1 MHGDRRAWFKWL
13 PIPSIALFTIAMF
26 ELEPNSLLKHISS
39 RCFQDYNLNP
49 WVRGFV
55 YVFAILYLFF
65 LAINF

>member
-1 MHGDRRAWFKWL
+1 MAIGAHGLSDCQFHRS
-13 PIPSIALFTIAMF
+13 PCLFTIAMF
-26 ELEPNSLLKHISS
+26 ELEPNSLLKRISS